1 MKARRKNEDAFP
13 SKDIETLV
21 EMAIKVVAAN
31 FDLYPHLPGVSD
43 PLVIKEVNIILISN
57 IIIYR

>member
-1 MKARRKNEDAFP
+1 MNLYDNQYIAIEIAKARKRNAEAFP

-31 FDLYPHLPGVSD
+31 FDLYPSLQGMND
-43 PLVIKEVNIILISN
+43 
-57 IIIYR
+57 

>member
-31 FDLYPHLPGVSD
+31 FSMYPGLEGVTD
-43 PLVIKEVNIILISN
+43 TFV
-57 IIIYR
+57 